1 MMKVLDNAGCKLG
14 EGALWHPKLK
24 QLFWFDILNA
34 KLYSHSSDTAYCWT
48 FDEMVSAAGW
58 VDEEQLIIAS
68 ERALLCFNI
77 RSGELN
83 ELVPLEADNKVT
95 RSNDGRADP
104 WGGFWI
110 GTMGK
115 KAEPAAGAI
124 YRYFNGELRK
134 LVSDI
139 TISNAICFAPD
150 HSCAYY
156 TDTPTRKVMRQ
167 PLNAKD
173 GWPEGDAELF
183 LDLNA
188 DELNPDGAVTDSE
201 GNLWLACW
209 GDSAVRAFNIQGEQ
223 IARIDCSA
231 AHVSCPAFGGLDYS
245 TLYVTTAQ
253 QDVPKEQIEKT
264 AAGQTFYAITSFQG
278 RPEPAVQLSSQ
289 D

>member
-115 KAEPAAGAI
+115 KAEPGAGAI
-124 YRYFNGELRK
+124 YRYFNGELQVGFRYNNQQCY
-134 LVSDI
+134 LFCTGSQLCLLHRYPDTQSD
-139 TISNAICFAPD
+139 AP
-150 HSCAYY
+150 
-156 TDTPTRKVMRQ
+156 
-167 PLNAKD
+167 
-173 GWPEGDAELF
+173 
-183 LDLNA
+183 
-188 DELNPDGAVTDSE
+188 
-201 GNLWLACW
+201 
-209 GDSAVRAFNIQGEQ
+209 
-223 IARIDCSA
+223 
-231 AHVSCPAFGGLDYS
+231 
-245 TLYVTTAQ
+245 TA
-253 QDVPKEQIEKT
+253 
-264 AAGQTFYAITSFQG
+264 
-278 RPEPAVQLSSQ
+278 
-289 D
+289 